1 MSLKKKGVSSLVQ
14 KWQKVKKEV
23 EQEER
28 ANEQRQLAIRQQ
40 LEEWKKENR
49 YCTQGGFAQDG
60 CLAGLGGSVLLAWVG
75 VTVLWPGCVCHCL
88 GGLEG

>member
-23 EQEER
+23 EKEER
-28 ANEQRQLAIRQQ
+28 ASEQRQQAIRQQ

-49 YCTQGGFAQDG
+49 FEFFPLFCQGQTLHAAASS
-60 CLAGLGGSVLLAWVG
+60 LA
-75 VTVLWPGCVCHCL
+75 
-88 GGLEG
+88 

>member
-60 CLAGLGGSVLLAWVG
+60 CLAGLGVCDCLAG
-75 VTVLWPGCVCHCL
+75 L
-88 GGLEG
+88 GGCDCIAGLGG

>member
-60 CLAGLGGSVLLAWVG
+60 CLGGFVLLARVG
-75 VTVLWPGCVCHCL
+75 VTVFLAWVSLRLSCWPG
-88 GGLEG
+88 